1 VGGSPDYQNAEATS
15 NVHIIT
21 LGAPGA
27 PPLVRQIDSMSYAR
41 AFHNSIVLPDGK
53 ARNNIALPES
63 CQVGDHTVCIAGERR
78 QLCQMRCRGAAKS

>member
-1 VGGSPDYQNAEATS
+1 VGGSPDYQDAQATS

-27 PPLVRQIDSMSYAR
+27 PPSVRQIDSMSYAR

-53 ARNNIALPES
+53 VQRRNSLCPNPGKVS
-63 CQVGDHTVCIAGERR
+63 GERV
-78 QLCQMRCRGAAKS
+78 